1 MNQYRRYIVQTKRN
15 DGRRH
20 MWGFVHA
27 FDSRTEAVIKADDI
41 RSVYGSSMS
50 VRVIEWSPTK
60 FRVVV
65 VSAIAAIVCWILMA
79 LMVAFPAFGSEFLTE
94 FVALALFS
102 AVFFIVSVVWFCA
115 DGDSAL
121 LSGDCR

>member
-1 MNQYRRYIVQTKRN
+1 MNQCRSYIVQTKPN

-20 MWGFVHA
+20 MWGCVRA
-27 FDSRTEAVIKADDI
+27 FDSWIDAVIKADDI

-79 LMVAFPAFGSEFLTE
+79 LMVAFPAFGSELITE
-94 FVALALFS
+94 FLALGAFS
-102 AVFFIVSVVWFCA
+102 ALFFIVSAVWFCA

-121 LSGDCR
+121 LSGDLR

>member
-1 MNQYRRYIVQTKRN
+1 MNQCRSYIVQTKPN

-20 MWGFVHA
+20 MWGFVRA
-27 FDSRTEAVIKADDI
+27 FDSWTDAVIKADDI
-41 RSVYGSSMS
+41 RSVCGSSMS

-65 VSAIAAIVCWILMA
+65 VSALAAIVCWILMA
-79 LMVAFPAFGSEFLTE
+79 LMVAFPAFGSKLLTE
-94 FVALALFS
+94 FLALGVFS
-102 AVFFIVSVVWFCA
+102 AVFFIVSAVWFCA

-121 LSGDCR
+121 LSGDLR

>member
-1 MNQYRRYIVQTKRN
+1 MNQCRSYIVQTKRN

-20 MWGFVHA
+20 MWGFVRA
-27 FDSRTEAVIKADDI
+27 FDSWTDAVIKADDI

-79 LMVAFPAFGSEFLTE
+79 LMVAFPAFGSELLTA
-94 FVALALFS
+94 FLALGVSS
-102 AVFFIVSVVWFCA
+102 ALFFIVSAVWFCA

-121 LSGDCR
+121 LSGDFR

>member
-1 MNQYRRYIVQTKRN
+1 MNQCRSYIVQTKPN

-20 MWGFVHA
+20 MWGFVRA
-27 FDSRTEAVIKADDI
+27 FDSWTDAVIKADDI
-41 RSVYGSSMS
+41 RSVHGSSMS

-65 VSAIAAIVCWILMA
+65 VSALAAIVCWILMA
-79 LMVAFPAFGSEFLTE
+79 LMVAFPAFGSELLTA
-94 FVALALFS
+94 FLALGVFS
-102 AVFFIVSVVWFCA
+102 ALFFIVSVVWFCA

-121 LSGDCR
+121 LSGDLR

>member
-1 MNQYRRYIVQTKRN
+1 MNQYRRYIVQTKPN

-20 MWGFVHA
+20 MWGFVRS
-27 FDSRTEAVIKADDI
+27 FDSRTDALVKADDM
-41 RSVYGSSMS
+41 RSAYGSGMS

-65 VSAIAAIVCWILMA
+65 VSAVAAIVCWTLMA

-94 FVALALFS
+94 FLALGAFS
-102 AVFFIVSVVWFCA
+102 ALFFIVSVVWFCA
-115 DGDSAL
+115 DGDSVL
-121 LSGDCR
+121 LSGDLR

>member
-1 MNQYRRYIVQTKRN
+1 MNQCRSYIVQTKPN

-20 MWGFVHA
+20 MWGCVRA
-27 FDSRTEAVIKADDI
+27 FDSWTDAVIKADDI

-79 LMVAFPAFGSEFLTE
+79 LMVAFPAFGSELITE
-94 FVALALFS
+94 FLALGAFS
-102 AVFFIVSVVWFCA
+102 ALFFIVSAVWFCA

-121 LSGDCR
+121 LSGDLR

>member
-1 MNQYRRYIVQTKRN
+1 MNQCRSYIVQTKRN

-20 MWGFVHA
+20 MWGFVRA
-27 FDSRTEAVIKADDI
+27 FDSWTDAVIKADDI

-65 VSAIAAIVCWILMA
+65 VSAIAAIVCWMLMA
-79 LMVAFPAFGSEFLTE
+79 LMVAFPAFGSELLTA
-94 FVALALFS
+94 FLALGVSS
-102 AVFFIVSVVWFCA
+102 ALFFIVSAVWFCA

-121 LSGDCR
+121 LSGDFR

>member
-1 MNQYRRYIVQTKRN
+1 MNQCRSYIVQTKPN

-20 MWGFVHA
+20 MWGFVRA
-27 FDSRTEAVIKADDI
+27 FDSWTDAVIKADDI
-41 RSVYGSSMS
+41 RSVHGSSMS

-65 VSAIAAIVCWILMA
+65 VSALAAIVCWIIMA
-79 LMVAFPAFGSEFLTE
+79 LMVAFPAFGSELITE
-94 FVALALFS
+94 FLALGVFS

-121 LSGDCR
+121 LSGDLR